1 MRIAGTAQLLAP
13 PEVVYDNLQDGR
25 VLAATI
31 PGVQS
36 LEQLADNHYKLSITA
51 GVASIKGTYDGE
63 VILSQQNRPESF
75 VLTAS
80 GSGAPGTVKADV
92 TVRLEECEG
101 GGTLLSYDADA
112 VVGGMVGGVGQRMIT
127 GVAKKMAGVF
137 FKGIDGVIV
146 DGIPVADAPA
156 DVVEAAEIVAGA
168 APAAPAAPAASAA
181 RAVGVS
187 AVPARSGES
196 VSAPALFASAA
207 VGAALALAGVVVG
220 GILTRG
226 GARR

>member
-168 APAAPAAPAASAA
+168 SPAAPVASAA
-181 RAVGVS
+181 RAVGAS

-196 VSAPALFASAA
+196 VSAPALFAAAA
-207 VGAALALAGVVVG
+207 VGAALALTGVVVG
-220 GILTRG
+220 GILARG

>member
-168 APAAPAAPAASAA
+168 SPAAPVASAA
-181 RAVGVS
+181 RAVGAS

-226 GARR
+226 GGRR

>member
-156 DVVEAAEIVAGA
+156 DVVEAEIVAGA
-168 APAAPAAPAASAA
+168 SPAAPAASAA
-181 RAVGVS
+181 RAVGAS

-207 VGAALALAGVVVG
+207 VGAALALTGVVVG
-220 GILTRG
+220 GILARG

>member
-168 APAAPAAPAASAA
+168 SPVAPMASAA
-181 RAVGVS
+181 RAVGAS
-187 AVPARSGES
+187 GVPARSGES

>member
-168 APAAPAAPAASAA
+168 APAA

-207 VGAALALAGVVVG
+207 VGAALALTGVVVG
-220 GILTRG
+220 GILACG

>member
-168 APAAPAAPAASAA
+168 APAA

-207 VGAALALAGVVVG
+207 VGAALALTGVVVG
-220 GILTRG
+220 GILARG

>member
-168 APAAPAAPAASAA
+168 SPAAPAASAA
-181 RAVGVS
+181 RAVGAS

-207 VGAALALAGVVVG
+207 VGAALALTGVVVG
-220 GILTRG
+220 GILARG

>member
-168 APAAPAAPAASAA
+168 SPAAPVASAA
-181 RAVGVS
+181 RAVGAS

>member
-168 APAAPAAPAASAA
+168 APAAPVASAA
-181 RAVGVS
+181 RAVGAS

>member
-146 DGIPVADAPA
+146 DGIPVAEAPA

-168 APAAPAAPAASAA
+168 SPAAPVASAA

-207 VGAALALAGVVVG
+207 VGAALALTGVVVG
-220 GILTRG
+220 GILARG

>member
-156 DVVEAAEIVAGA
+156 DVVDEIVAGA
-168 APAAPAAPAASAA
+168 SPAAPAASAA
-181 RAVGVS
+181 RAVGAS

-196 VSAPALFASAA
+196 VSVPALFASAA
-207 VGAALALAGVVVG
+207 VGAALALTGVVVG
-220 GILTRG
+220 RILARG

>member
-168 APAAPAAPAASAA
+168 SPAAPVASAA

-207 VGAALALAGVVVG
+207 VGAALALTGVVVG
-220 GILTRG
+220 GILARG